1 MNPVNA
7 WRPVA
12 TPAALR
18 SRAAML
24 ATARKFFADRD
35 ILEVE
40 TPLLA
45 SSAVTDPHIQS
56 IALRVQDS
64 KLWLR
69 TSPEYHMKRLLA
81 ANPQDIY
88 QIGKVF
94 RDGESGLQHQPEFTM
109 IEWYRL
115 DFGMPEMIN
124 ETCELIRRLSQHGKL
139 HLSAHKT
146 VSYADAFQQA
156 CGLNPLT
163 ATLDEIRSTAQ
174 SMLKDILDEQLL
186 RNIGDDRA
194 GWLDLLVS
202 HIVNP
207 SLGNDVLHVITD
219 YPAEQALLARLHP
232 DNEAI
237 AERFEVFFNGIELAN
252 GYCELRDASEQARR
266 FQKDNERRKAL
277 GLSHVAADDALLAA
291 LESGLPVCTGVAVG
305 LDRLQMLAHGHDT
318 IAATLSFLPG
328 S

>member
-24 ATARKFFADRD
+24 ASARKFFADRD

-45 SSAVTDPHIQS
+45 SSAVTDPHVQS

-146 VSYADAFQQA
+146 VRYADAFQQA

-237 AERFEVFFNGIELAN
+237 AERFEIFFNGIELAN
-252 GYCELRDASEQARR
+252 GYCELRNASVQARR
-266 FQKDNERRKAL
+266 FQTDNERRKAL

-291 LESGLPVCTGVAVG
+291 LESGLPACAGVAVG
-305 LDRLQMLAHGHDT
+305 LDRLQMLAYGHDT

>member
-18 SRAAML
+18 SRAVML
-24 ATARKFFADRD
+24 ASARKFFADRD

-40 TPLLA
+40 TPLLG

-115 DFGMPEMIN
+115 GFGMPEMIN
-124 ETCELIRRLSQHGKL
+124 ETCELIRRLSQHGEL
-139 HLSAHKT
+139 QIPAHKT
-146 VSYADAFQQA
+146 VRYADAFQQA

-163 ATLDEIRSTAQ
+163 ATLAEVRSTAQ

-186 RNIGDDRA
+186 QKIGDDRA

-207 SLGNDVLHVITD
+207 SLGNDVLHVIID

-252 GYCELRDASEQARR
+252 GYCELRNASEQARR
-266 FQKDNERRKAL
+266 FQTDNERRQAL

-291 LESGLPVCTGVAVG
+291 LESGLPACAGVAVG
-305 LDRLQMLAHGHDT
+305 LDRLQMLAYQHDS